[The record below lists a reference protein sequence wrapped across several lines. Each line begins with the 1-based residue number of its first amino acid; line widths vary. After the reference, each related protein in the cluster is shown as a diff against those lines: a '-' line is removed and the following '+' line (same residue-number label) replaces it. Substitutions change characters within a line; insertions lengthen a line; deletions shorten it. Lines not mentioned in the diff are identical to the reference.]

1 MGHFISDEKLIKL
14 AHQMICMMLASYD
27 FPSLYREEYSY
38 HDSDPLDDLRQFED
52 SDFSENLVMLSALAR
67 VNDDE
72 IGTLKSLEKNFP
84 EGVGKLTE
92 NGKVIALTPRE
103 ACNKVIHANTISFE
117 LNRSKEHPIWWRYFK
132 KQGYDVEGNYKD
144 PLIIIE
150 GERQNGKPWKA
161 EINAINFLLSVSIE
175 YGKWNL
181 A

>member
-14 AHQMICMMLASYD
+14 AHQMICMILASYD

>member
-1 MGHFISDEKLIKL
+1 MGHFISDEKLIRL

-52 SDFSENLVMLSALAR
+52 SDFSGNLVMLSALAR